1 MKLNKYKVKIK
12 RLDFQPYEMKSTYI
26 KGNIMYLYFDIQFK
40 SKDYKFNYTSGDLGS
55 SLLNV
60 VNVLKDLIND
70 SEEISR
76 IKLSDSEL
84 SIVSNLSTLD
94 LQTHDSSITCFKFNN
109 EYNLFITNP
118 NGKSLTLILSK
129 IQLMKLINFINKAL
143 HSMLEFQG
151 KIDDVILEVGEDKFD
166 YDQYEEVLKL
176 VGLGKSK
183 GEILDISWKG
193 LILNQNVL
201 TILFMLSGRKKESLE
216 KKFLVVYVSL

>member
-26 KGNIMYLYFDIQFK
+26 KGDIVYLYFDIQFK

-70 SEEISR
+70 SEEIPR

-84 SIVSNLSTLD
+84 SIVSNLCRLD
-94 LQTHDSSITCFKFNN
+94 SETGDSSVACFKFNN
-109 EYNLFITNP
+109 DYHLFMTNP

-151 KIDDVILEVGEDKFD
+151 KIDDVILEVGKDKFD

-183 GEILDISWKG
+183 DEILDMVNS
-193 LILNQNVL
+193 
-201 TILFMLSGRKKESLE
+201 
-216 KKFLVVYVSL
+216 

>member
-26 KGNIMYLYFDIQFK
+26 KGDIMYLYFDIQFK

-55 SLLNV
+55 SLLETIHT
-60 VNVLKDLIND
+60 LKRLISD
-70 SEEISR
+70 SEEIPR
-76 IKLSDSEL
+76 INYNNNQLSIISNLCRLDSE
-84 SIVSNLSTLD
+84 TG
-94 LQTHDSSITCFKFNN
+94 DSSVTCFKFNN
-109 EYNLFITNP
+109 DYHLFMTNP

-129 IQLMKLINFINKAL
+129 IQLMKLINFINKTL

-151 KIDDVILEVGEDKFD
+151 KIDDVILEVGKDKFD

-183 GEILDISWKG
+183 DEILEMVNS
-193 LILNQNVL
+193 
-201 TILFMLSGRKKESLE
+201 
-216 KKFLVVYVSL
+216 

>member
-26 KGNIMYLYFDIQFK
+26 KGDIIYLYFDIQFK

-55 SLLNV
+55 SLLETIHT
-60 VNVLKDLIND
+60 LKGLIND
-70 SEEISR
+70 SEETPRINYNNNQLSIISNLCR
-76 IKLSDSEL
+76 LDSE
-84 SIVSNLSTLD
+84 TG
-94 LQTHDSSITCFKFNN
+94 DSSVTCFKFNN

-151 KIDDVILEVGEDKFD
+151 KIDDVILEVGKDKFD

-183 GEILDISWKG
+183 DEILEMVNS
-193 LILNQNVL
+193 
-201 TILFMLSGRKKESLE
+201 
-216 KKFLVVYVSL
+216 

>member
-26 KGNIMYLYFDIQFK
+26 KDDIMYLYFDIQFK

-55 SLLNV
+55 SLLETIHT
-60 VNVLKDLIND
+60 LKRLIND
-70 SEEISR
+70 SEEIPR
-76 IKLSDSEL
+76 INYNNNQLSIISNLCRLDSE
-84 SIVSNLSTLD
+84 TG
-94 LQTHDSSITCFKFNN
+94 DSSITCFKFNN
-109 EYNLFITNP
+109 DYHLFMTNP

-151 KIDDVILEVGEDKFD
+151 KIDDVILEVGKDKFD

-183 GEILDISWKG
+183 DEILEMVNS
-193 LILNQNVL
+193 
-201 TILFMLSGRKKESLE
+201 
-216 KKFLVVYVSL
+216 

>member
-26 KGNIMYLYFDIQFK
+26 KGDIVYLYFDIQFK

-55 SLLNV
+55 SLLETIHT
-60 VNVLKDLIND
+60 LKRLIND
-70 SEEISR
+70 SEEIPR
-76 IKLSDSEL
+76 INYNNNQLSIISNLCRLDSE
-84 SIVSNLSTLD
+84 TG
-94 LQTHDSSITCFKFNN
+94 DSSVTCFKFNN
-109 EYNLFITNP
+109 DYHLFMTNP

-151 KIDDVILEVGEDKFD
+151 KIDEVILEVGKDKFD

-183 GEILDISWKG
+183 DEILEMVNS
-193 LILNQNVL
+193 
-201 TILFMLSGRKKESLE
+201 
-216 KKFLVVYVSL
+216 

>member
-26 KGNIMYLYFDIQFK
+26 KDDIMYLYFDIQFK

-55 SLLNV
+55 SLLETIHT
-60 VNVLKDLIND
+60 LKRLIND
-70 SEEISR
+70 SEETPRINYNNNQLSIISNLCR
-76 IKLSDSEL
+76 LDSE
-84 SIVSNLSTLD
+84 TG
-94 LQTHDSSITCFKFNN
+94 DSSVTCFKFNN
-109 EYNLFITNP
+109 DYHLFMTNP

-151 KIDDVILEVGEDKFD
+151 KIDDVILEVGKDKFD

-176 VGLGKSK
+176 IEIGKSK
-183 GEILDISWKG
+183 DEILEMVNS
-193 LILNQNVL
+193 
-201 TILFMLSGRKKESLE
+201 
-216 KKFLVVYVSL
+216 

>member
-26 KGNIMYLYFDIQFK
+26 KGDIIYLYFDIQFK

-70 SEEISR
+70 SEEIPR

-109 EYNLFITNP
+109 EYNLFMTNP

-129 IQLMKLINFINKAL
+129 IQLMKLINFINKAI

-151 KIDDVILEVGEDKFD
+151 KIDDVILEVGKDKFD

-183 GEILDISWKG
+183 DEILDMVNS
-193 LILNQNVL
+193 
-201 TILFMLSGRKKESLE
+201 
-216 KKFLVVYVSL
+216 

>member
-26 KGNIMYLYFDIQFK
+26 KDDIMYLYFDIQFK

-55 SLLNV
+55 SLLETIHT
-60 VNVLKDLIND
+60 LKILISD
-70 SEEISR
+70 SEEIPR
-76 IKLSDSEL
+76 INYNNNQLSIISNLCRLDSE
-84 SIVSNLSTLD
+84 TG
-94 LQTHDSSITCFKFNN
+94 DSSVTCFKFNN
-109 EYNLFITNP
+109 DYHLFMTNP

-151 KIDDVILEVGEDKFD
+151 KIDDVILEVGKDKFD

-183 GEILDISWKG
+183 DEILDMVNS
-193 LILNQNVL
+193 
-201 TILFMLSGRKKESLE
+201 
-216 KKFLVVYVSL
+216 

>member
-12 RLDFQPYEMKSTYI
+12 RLDFQPYEMKSTYT
-26 KGNIMYLYFDIQFK
+26 KGDIIFLYFDIQFK

-70 SEEISR
+70 SEEIPR

-84 SIVSNLSTLD
+84 SIVSNLSILD

-183 GEILDISWKG
+183 DEILEMVNS
-193 LILNQNVL
+193 
-201 TILFMLSGRKKESLE
+201 
-216 KKFLVVYVSL
+216 

>member
-26 KGNIMYLYFDIQFK
+26 KGDIVYLYFDIQFK

-55 SLLNV
+55 SLLETIHT
-60 VNVLKDLIND
+60 LKRLIND
-70 SEEISR
+70 SEEIPR
-76 IKLSDSEL
+76 INYNNNQLSIISNLCRLDSE
-84 SIVSNLSTLD
+84 TG
-94 LQTHDSSITCFKFNN
+94 DSSVTCFKFNN
-109 EYNLFITNP
+109 DYHLFMTNP

-183 GEILDISWKG
+183 DEILDMVNS
-193 LILNQNVL
+193 
-201 TILFMLSGRKKESLE
+201 
-216 KKFLVVYVSL
+216 

>member
-26 KGNIMYLYFDIQFK
+26 KGDIIYLYFDIQFK

-55 SLLNV
+55 SLLETIHT
-60 VNVLKDLIND
+60 LKGLIND
-70 SEEISR
+70 SEETPRINYNNNQLSIISNLCR
-76 IKLSDSEL
+76 LDSE
-84 SIVSNLSTLD
+84 TG
-94 LQTHDSSITCFKFNN
+94 DSSVTCFKFNN
-109 EYNLFITNP
+109 DYHLFMTNP

-151 KIDDVILEVGEDKFD
+151 KIDDVILEVGKDKFD

-183 GEILDISWKG
+183 DEILEMVNS
-193 LILNQNVL
+193 
-201 TILFMLSGRKKESLE
+201 
-216 KKFLVVYVSL
+216 

>member
-26 KGNIMYLYFDIQFK
+26 KGDIMYLYFDIQFK

-55 SLLNV
+55 SLLETIHT
-60 VNVLKDLIND
+60 LKRLISD
-70 SEEISR
+70 SEEIPR
-76 IKLSDSEL
+76 INYNNNQLSIISNLCRLDSE
-84 SIVSNLSTLD
+84 TG
-94 LQTHDSSITCFKFNN
+94 DSSVTCFKFNN
-109 EYNLFITNP
+109 DYHLFMTNP

-129 IQLMKLINFINKAL
+129 IQLMKLINFINKTL

-151 KIDDVILEVGEDKFD
+151 KIDDVILEVGKDKFD

-183 GEILDISWKG
+183 DEILDMVNS
-193 LILNQNVL
+193 
-201 TILFMLSGRKKESLE
+201 
-216 KKFLVVYVSL
+216 